1 MYVNIIDEFN
11 VDGTPKT
18 FRMLPDKAKLTF
30 LMLMC
35 LASKFGGIIP
45 SDSET
50 WIKRQTGL
58 RALDIDSLITHGYI
72 IRGQNSENIKNDAN
86 TASVFDAKRISG
98 VMQND
103 ADSHQLLPETET
115 DIQNP
120 PISPHGDFA
129 LSGETEKP
137 AETIKPVAFSAEFLE
152 FWAVYP
158 KKTCKDYA
166 YRCWQKAKKK
176 ASAQVMIA
184 AIKKQVADNHFKGS
198 DGQDYIPNPS
208 TWLNQGRWDD
218 EINKKKGDSPKEPSY
233 ITVCVEIDGKRTFP
247 KYPNEEAAKKDLI
260 GKGFTLDS
268 SKHTWRKKG

>member
-1 MYVNIIDEFN
+1 V
-11 VDGTPKT
+11 
-18 FRMLPDKAKLTF
+18 L
-30 LMLMC
+30 
-35 LASKFGGIIP
+35 GIEIRLHHP

-72 IRGQNSENIKNDAN
+72 IRGQNSENIKKDAN

-137 AETIKPVAFSAEFLE
+137 AETIKPVASAPSSL
-152 FWAVYP
+152 
-158 KKTCKDYA
+158 
-166 YRCWQKAKKK
+166 
-176 ASAQVMIA
+176 SS
-184 AIKKQVADNHFKGS
+184 GLS
-198 DGQDYIPNPS
+198 IPRRPAR
-208 TWLNQGRWDD
+208 TTPTGAGR
-218 EINKKKGDSPKEPSY
+218 KPRRRLLHK
-233 ITVCVEIDGKRTFP
+233 
-247 KYPNEEAAKKDLI
+247 
-260 GKGFTLDS
+260 
-268 SKHTWRKKG
+268 